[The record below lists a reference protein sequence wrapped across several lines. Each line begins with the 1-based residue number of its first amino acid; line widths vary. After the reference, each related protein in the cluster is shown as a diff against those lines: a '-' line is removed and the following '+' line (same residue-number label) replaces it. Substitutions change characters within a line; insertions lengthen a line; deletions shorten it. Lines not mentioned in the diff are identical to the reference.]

1 MDCRTARRMMASC
14 VDDAAGRG
22 WREVGGHLAECASC
36 AREAQQHIQ
45 LRRKLRAMAK
55 LTPPPD
61 LTMRLHV
68 LASRER
74 ARRQS
79 GSAEVFGRSRE
90 FLKLSCQHM
99 MRHLAVPLAGGLCA
113 TMLLFSSL
121 IPTFTQKSRAAT
133 PDVPTAFISGPALK
147 SMSMGP
153 LGFSSGDAVVDLT
166 IDGHGRVIDFAIV
179 SDSDAAHADAL
190 RRNIENN
197 LLFTVFTPATAFGQ
211 PTDGKIR
218 VKFSS
223 SHYEVRG

>member
-1 MDCRTARRMMASC
+1 MDCKAARRMMASC
-14 VDDAAGRG
+14 ADDATGRG
-22 WREVGGHLAECASC
+22 WREVGGHLAECTSC

-45 LRRKLRAMAK
+45 LRRKLRSIPK
-55 LTPPPD
+55 LTPPPE
-61 LTMRLHV
+61 LTMRLRV

-74 ARRQS
+74 AKRQR
-79 GSAEVFGRSRE
+79 GADVFGRSRE
-90 FLKLSCQHM
+90 FLKLSGQHM

-113 TMLLFSSL
+113 TLLLFSSL
-121 IPTFTQKSRAAT
+121 IPTFTQNSRAAT
-133 PDVPTAFISGPALK
+133 PDVPTAFVSGPALK
-147 SMSMGP
+147 SLSMGP

-197 LLFTVFTPATAFGQ
+197 LLFTVFTPATAFGR

>member
-1 MDCRTARRMMASC
+1 M
-14 VDDAAGRG
+14 
-22 WREVGGHLAECASC
+22 
-36 AREAQQHIQ
+36 Q
-45 LRRKLRAMAK
+45 LHRALRSMPK
-55 LTPPPD
+55 LTPPAD
-61 LTMRLHV
+61 LTMRLRV
-68 LASRER
+68 IASRER
-74 ARRQS
+74 AKRQS
-79 GSAEVFGRSRE
+79 GGRVFGRSRE
-90 FLKLSCQHM
+90 FLRLSCRHM
-99 MRHLAVPLAGGLCA
+99 MGHLAVPLAGGLCA

-121 IPTFTQKSRAAT
+121 VPTFTLQSRAAT
-133 PDVPTAFISGPALK
+133 PDVPTAFVSGPAIK

-179 SDSDAAHADAL
+179 SDNDAAHTDAL

-197 LLFTVFTPATAFGQ
+197 LLFTVFTPATAFGR